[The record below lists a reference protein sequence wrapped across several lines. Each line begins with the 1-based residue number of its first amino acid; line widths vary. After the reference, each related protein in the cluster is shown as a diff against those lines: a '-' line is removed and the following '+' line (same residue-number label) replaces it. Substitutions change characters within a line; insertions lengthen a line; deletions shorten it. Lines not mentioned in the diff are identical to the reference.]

1 MAKGKKPLIET
12 TDPDKIVE
20 TDKEEGQIPFFI
32 IDDEYGIAA
41 DNLCYMLVNAKK
53 AGRTLSDGNVETYI
67 KWEPVAYVNTIK
79 RAIEEYSIV
88 KERKLNRKLLK
99 SKDLT
104 EIKNNQDEVQR
115 IVQKALST
123 SGKNK
128 QVFETLDLLQAKE
141 DVLKDINDLKEQKE
155 KLLQL
160 FDEFEALLKEKR
172 KIIIKQTE
180 PTKHRYKKEE

>member
-1 MAKGKKPLIET
+1 MAKGKKSLIET
-12 TDPDKIVE
+12 TNPDKIIE
-20 TDKEEGQIPFFI
+20 TDKEEGQIPFFL

-53 AGRTLSDGNVETYI
+53 AARTLSDDNVETYI

-104 EIKNNQDEVQR
+104 EIKNNQDEVR
-115 IVQKALST
+115 NTIQKALSVD
-123 SGKNK
+123 GKNK
-128 QVFETLDLLQAKE
+128 HIFEVLDLLQAKE
-141 DVLKDINDLKEQKE
+141 DVLKNINDLKVQKE

-160 FDEFEALLKEKR
+160 FDEFEALIKEKR